1 MAATAYLTDAFR
13 AGIFPDSNV
22 PAGQVLCQFNKYTAY
37 TTTYAADTVYMFR
50 LPKNAVLVDLIC
62 QFDTGGSSGTLSVG
76 TCIAN
81 STTGLWNSPTVVQAT
96 NIVNAAA
103 ISNTGAGRFSLSGGY
118 VSTSLLS
125 SALLGTTTA
134 LPLGYKFSVET
145 GIYVTFGTTAF
156 PNDANLYLAV
166 LYFVDY
172 GADMAYDAVNA

>member
-1 MAATAYLTDAFR
+1 MAATAYYTDAFK
-13 AGIFPDSNV
+13 AGSFPDSNA
-22 PAGQVLCQFNKYTAY
+22 PAGTVLCQFGQYTAH

-50 LPKNAVLVDLIC
+50 LPKNAVLVDVIC
-62 QFDTGGSSGTLSVG
+62 QWDAGGSGTTISVG

-103 ISNTGAGRFSLSGGY
+103 TTNTAGRFSLTGGY
-118 VSTSLLS
+118 TSTSLLS

-145 GIYVTFGTTAF
+145 GIYVTLGTTAF
-156 PNDANLYLAV
+156 PNDADLYLAV

-172 GADMAYDAVNA
+172 GADMAYDAADA